1 MRASLAT
8 LLWPTFHPRDQNLNH
23 TNISM
28 EIFCLQLE
36 TFCRCALPWALAK
49 AIPCFKAGNLR
60 SSARGLKTE
69 PTWVIPCFKAGNL
82 RTSARAR
89 KLMTTWVI
97 PCQNT
102 GNLRTSARAR
112 KLWQDTWRG
121 EEEKLS
127 LLRNCWFHKAA
138 TSSFTATGPPHIPW
152 IARS

>member
-1 MRASLAT
+1 
-8 LLWPTFHPRDQNLNH
+8 
-23 TNISM
+23 M

-89 KLMTTWVI
+89 KLIMGHSLPKHWQ
-97 PCQNT
+97 PQNQRKGPKT
-102 GNLRTSARAR
+102 LARHMKR
-112 KLWQDTWRG
+112 RRG
-121 EEEKLS
+121 EALPIAE
-127 LLRNCWFHKAA
+127 LLISQSSDEQLYSHRAA
-138 TSSFTATGPPHIPW
+138 THSMNSTSSFTESDILILPSAF
-152 IARS
+152 